1 MTQQVINVGATAN
14 DGTGDPLRVA
24 GQKVNS
30 NFTEVYAIAQAA
42 YNQANTATY
51 PDQASFDTANSAFDQ
66 ANTATTIAQAGYDQ
80 ANTGSTIAQSG
91 YDQANTAN
99 TTAQSGFD
107 QANTA
112 NTLAQTAFDSANSAN
127 TVAQS
132 GYDQANTANTT
143 AQSGFDQANTA
154 NTVAQS
160 GFDQANTA
168 NTTAQSAYDTANNAL
183 ANTTGTFAG
192 DLTVTGNVSLS
203 SNLIFSDST
212 IQTTAATPYKN
223 VITISTSGNSY
234 LTTLNEIVMCD
245 PNAAGADINVL
256 LPFPT
261 ANGQVVTV
269 KNINTGAN
277 VVYIQPGDAGDPME
291 LLSGTIGTGVYETL
305 AASGNTVTWVW
316 DSSCWRIISSY

>member
-1 MTQQVINVGATAN
+1 MAKQTINVGTNPN
-14 DGTGDPLRVA
+14 DGSGDPLRVA
-24 GQKVNS
+24 GQKINS
-30 NFTEVYAIAQAA
+30 NFNEVYALAQDAF
-42 YNQANTATY
+42 NQANTATY
-51 PDQASFDTANSAFDQ
+51 PDQASFDTANAAFDQ
-66 ANTATTIAQAGYDQ
+66 ANTATTIAQSGYDQSNTVNVTAQAGFDQANTATTIAQSGYDQ
-80 ANTGSTIAQSG
+80 ANTSSTIAQSG

-99 TTAQSGFD
+99 TTAQAGFD

-112 NTLAQTAFDSANSAN
+112 NTT
-127 TVAQS
+127 
-132 GYDQANTANTT
+132 
-143 AQSGFDQANTA
+143 
-154 NTVAQS
+154 AQS

-291 LLSGTIGTGVYETL
+291 LLSGTIGTGIYETL